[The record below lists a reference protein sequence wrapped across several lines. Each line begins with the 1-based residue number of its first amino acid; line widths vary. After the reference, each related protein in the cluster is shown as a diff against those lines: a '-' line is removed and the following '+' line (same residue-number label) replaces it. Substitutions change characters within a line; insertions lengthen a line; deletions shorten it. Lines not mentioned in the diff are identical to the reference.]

1 MTATDQKHGVIQA
14 DPELQHL
21 EAAALRKKLEISIM
35 SGHRANFAGF
45 RGHNEHFDRIVE
57 RTARFDVGYEDQ
69 CSPTFYCDP
78 FNCIYAFRDKLTRV
92 IDLSVFMGGS
102 SVILAGC
109 AHEFDLQIDLIDI
122 GSKYLHFGHE
132 RIRRICPELTDKVR
146 LYNGDLPT
154 YVRDVILREQGGCIL
169 VYHDGAHDFSQVVRD
184 FCSLFYVKDQIHS
197 VAIQDTNLR
206 GQPHYPYAGRF
217 VDAAVYAIFGF
228 DMKFAPM
235 GTTFTADNK
244 LMTTPNQYGGNYFV
258 PDVPE
263 GWFVPLDQNTFRYPH
278 ATMPPP
284 LEAFIDP
291 AQR

>member
-1 MTATDQKHGVIQA
+1 MTATNLKHGFIQA

-21 EAAALRKKLEISIM
+21 DATTLHKKLDIPIM
-35 SGHRANFAGF
+35 SGHRANFAGYRF
-45 RGHNEHFDRIVE
+45 HNEHFDKIVE
-57 RTARFDVGYEDQ
+57 RTARFQVGYEDQ
-69 CSPTFYCDP
+69 CSATFYWDL
-78 FNCIYAFRDKLTRV
+78 FNATYAFRDKLTRV
-92 IDLSVFMGGS
+92 IDLGVFMGGS

-109 AHEFDLQIDLIDI
+109 AHEFNLQIDLIDI

-132 RIRRICPELTDKVR
+132 RIRRIYPELADKVR

-154 YVRDVILREQGGCIL
+154 YVRDVILQEQGGCIL
-169 VYHDGAHDFSQVVRD
+169 VHHDGAHDFSQVVRD
-184 FCSLFYVKDQIHS
+184 FCSLSYVKDQIHS

-206 GQPHYPYAGRF
+206 GQPHYPHAGRF

-235 GTTFTADNK
+235 GATFTADDT
-244 LMTTPNQYGGNYFV
+244 LMTTPNQYGGNYFL
-258 PDVPE
+258 PDMPE
-263 GWFVPLDQNTFRYPH
+263 GWFVPLGQNTFRYPH
-278 ATMPPP
+278 PTMPPP

>member
-1 MTATDQKHGVIQA
+1 MTATHQKHGFIQA

-21 EAAALRKKLEISIM
+21 EAAALHKKLEISIM

-69 CSPTFYCDP
+69 CSPTFYWDL
-78 FNCIYAFRDKLTRV
+78 FNSVYAFRDKLTRV
-92 IDLSVFMGGS
+92 IDLGVFMGGS

-109 AHEFDLQIDLIDI
+109 AHEFNLQIDLIDI

-132 RIRRICPELTDKVR
+132 RIRRIYPEMAEKVR

-154 YVRDVILREQGGCIL
+154 YVRDVLLHEQGGCIL
-169 VYHDGAHDFSQVVRD
+169 VHHDGAHDFSQVIRD
-184 FCSLFYVKDQIHS
+184 FCSLSYVKDQIHS

-206 GQPHYPYAGRF
+206 GQPDYSGAGRF

-228 DMKFAPM
+228 DMKFATM

-244 LMTTPNQYGGNYFV
+244 LMTTPNQYGGNYFL
-258 PDVPE
+258 PDMPE
-263 GWFVPLDQNTFRYPH
+263 GWFVPLSQNTFRYPH
-278 ATMPPP
+278 PTMPPP